1 MPVRSIL
8 SKNRRNRSYPREFS
22 AVWIVFRKFFTSL
35 GCEPHEQKYEA
46 IKPDLAGERKA
57 QLWTNVWS
65 AMLFL
70 ACRSFPQL
78 FAQLSPIVPNSS
90 QPFPAFSPKSF
101 EIAPQ
106 SFPKPPPNLPKTTQ
120 NPSKRLL
127 GAYLGL
133 KKSQKHFKSTP
144 RAPQELPRA
153 PPRGPTPSQTL
164 PKGSPRPPQTSFLS
178 YFWII
183 LFLNNFCMDF

>member
-1 MPVRSIL
+1 MRPKQKKSG
-8 SKNRRNRSYPREFS
+8 PRDAQEANMS
-22 AVWIVFRKFFTSL
+22 PTR
-35 GCEPHEQKYEA
+35 PPRA

-127 GAYLGL
+127 GAHLGL
-133 KKSQKHFKSTP
+133 KKSQKHLKSTP

-153 PPRGPTPSQTL
+153 SPRGPTQSQTP
-164 PKGSPRPPQTSFLS
+164 PKGNPRPPQILILSSFC
-178 YFWII
+178 II
-183 LFLNNFCMDF
+183 FFALISNGFSTDF

>member
-1 MPVRSIL
+1 MRKIRPKSAKKRTKSSPRTLQEHPKSSQACPRRAIKSKGGYRSKKLRKSRVQI
-8 SKNRRNRSYPREFS
+8 SPR
-22 AVWIVFRKFFTSL
+22 
-35 GCEPHEQKYEA
+35 A

-101 EIAPQ
+101 EIALQ

-127 GAYLGL
+127 GAHRGL
-133 KKSQKHFKSTP
+133 KKSQKHLKSIP

-153 PPRGPTPSQTL
+153 PPRGPTPSQTP
-164 PKGSPRPPQTSFLS
+164 PKGSPRPRQISF
-178 YFWII
+178 
-183 LFLNNFCMDF
+183 